1 MSGQKKN
8 SFPQRYFAPFSKLF
22 FRILVLLYFS
32 PAGRDLSNVE
42 TIENSEHNNCFAYIS
57 FSSFMALYHSENKS
71 QKSLLVCLFVG
82 IGQSVNIPPLSA
94 TPPSGP
100 FVSQCSLY
108 RIDTRLN
115 LLFLLPRDLLRERS
129 EAAAA
134 AAADCGEMVRTTPP
148 PPPFSPHG
156 RTGPSSVLA
165 IRTTQDQARTRGG
178 YFLRERLLPLVRME
192 GTRALQNSVQSS
204 TTFPLTA
211 ALETPSTFYIH
222 LHPGRSIGRSEERR
236 REMTRRH
243 DRL

>member
-1 MSGQKKN
+1 M
-8 SFPQRYFAPFSKLF
+8 
-22 FRILVLLYFS
+22 
-32 PAGRDLSNVE
+32 
-42 TIENSEHNNCFAYIS
+42 
-57 FSSFMALYHSENKS
+57 
-71 QKSLLVCLFVG
+71 CLFEG

-94 TPPSGP
+94 APPSGP

-129 EAAAA
+129 E
-134 AAADCGEMVRTTPP
+134 GRRRRRRRRLRRKGTYTPL
-148 PPPFSPHG
+148 PPPFSPPG

-165 IRTTQDQARTRGG
+165 ISTQDQARTRGG

-204 TTFPLTA
+204 TTFSLTA
-211 ALETPSTFYIH
+211 AVETPSTFYIH
-222 LHPGRSIGRSEERR
+222 LHPGRSVGRSEERR

-243 DRL
+243 DRPAVSVTI